1 MMFVDGLCVECFST
15 SIFLGI
21 VEPVI
26 VHELYDIKV
35 VLMFF

>member
-1 MMFVDGLCVECFST
+1 MIFVDGLCVECFST

-26 VHELYDIKV
+26 VYELCDIKV